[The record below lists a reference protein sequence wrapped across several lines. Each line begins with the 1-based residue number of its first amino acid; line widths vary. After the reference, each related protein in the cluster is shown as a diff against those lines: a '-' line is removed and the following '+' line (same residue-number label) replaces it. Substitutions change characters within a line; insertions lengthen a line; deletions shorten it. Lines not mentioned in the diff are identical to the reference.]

1 MQPTLVT
8 SGLIAIRYTDMPEF
22 SSTESPASEKSE
34 SSFEIPSEAEPKRPG
49 LPTRSASRR
58 NTPKSPS
65 SGPSQPATPTNE
77 EHPMTEEL
85 PPPIPAKSP
94 YRASRAMIQLQREIA
109 ETPEIEY
116 EEERSF
122 YFDDKER
129 SFYFDDNSSDRWSIR
144 TV

>member
-1 MQPTLVT
+1 
-8 SGLIAIRYTDMPEF
+8 
-22 SSTESPASEKSE
+22 
-34 SSFEIPSEAEPKRPG
+34 
-49 LPTRSASRR
+49 
-58 NTPKSPS
+58 
-65 SGPSQPATPTNE
+65 
-77 EHPMTEEL
+77 MTEEL